1 MNKYEQLK
9 RELSQRVL
17 YRGATKLSSH
27 KETKERAVQTE
38 NNSDATFILISENNE
53 TNRYDWWSGE
63 TFIEEL
69 DVKGADF
76 SELKTFFKDH
86 NPSVD
91 NAIGKVED
99 LRIEGSQLLAGVSF
113 GSDDNSQTIK
123 QKYNDEILT
132 DVSIGYRINELILTE
147 KKGEPDH
154 VLVTDYSIVELSAV
168 WKGAD
173 SGAIKIKN
181 DAVDEVKERRF
192 SYDLYEKKLNSIKG
206 QHKWI

>member
-1 MNKYEQLK
+1 MDKHDQLK
-9 RELSQRVL
+9 RELSQRVF
-17 YRGATKLSSH
+17 YRSSSKASEK
-27 KETKERAVQTE
+27 KETHERAVDTE
-38 NNSDATFILISENNE
+38 NNSDATFILISNHNE
-53 TNRYDWWSGE
+53 TDRYDWLSGE

-86 NPSVD
+86 EPSVD

-99 LRIEGSQLLAGVSF
+99 IRIENNQLLSGVTF
-113 GSDDNSQTIK
+113 GSDDNSQTVK
-123 QKYNDEILT
+123 QKYDDGILE

-147 KKGEPDH
+147 RVGEPDH

-173 SGAIKIKN
+173 SGAVKVKSN
-181 DAVDEVKERRF
+181 SQDEVKEKRF
-192 SYDLYEKKLNSIKG
+192 SYELYEKKLNSIKG
-206 QHKWI
+206 